1 MLPRMQATHGAGS
14 SMKPTEFI
22 NHGLGWLFGSVLVSA
37 FCPSSPQKCQF
48 PWTMK
53 EDGCVSGRRKWTR
66 NKKSVSRILRW
77 RVLKL
82 RTLSLCISRK
92 YCLRSYR
99 TYDSLLS
106 SNRRFPRPIP
116 LGEMVGYLVETW
128 DHGGMYD

>member
-1 MLPRMQATHGAGS
+1 MDYNKVQSCEIISSTNMLPRMQATHGAGS

-22 NHGLGWLFGSVLVSA
+22 NHGLLLWN
-37 FCPSSPQKCQF
+37 Q
-48 PWTMK
+48 
-53 EDGCVSGRRKWTR
+53 GRRKWTR

>member
-1 MLPRMQATHGAGS
+1 MDYNKVQSCEIISSTNKRPQMHATHGAGS

-22 NHGLGWLFGSVLVSA
+22 NHELQHPVDTISCIYFIFEVLRCFHVFFSGTRADRNGLG
-37 FCPSSPQKCQF
+37 
-48 PWTMK
+48 K
-53 EDGCVSGRRKWTR
+53 ER
-66 NKKSVSRILRW
+66 L
-77 RVLKL
+77 
-82 RTLSLCISRK
+82 K

-128 DHGGMYD
+128 ACRNV